1 MLRGGCHMR
10 DNLNHNGQKP
20 IIKGLSIM
28 TKDEAMIYIINFFNS
43 RMSAVNKHN
52 VDKVKE
58 LTTNHEIAV
67 SELVNK
73 YIDLVHKN
81 S

>member
-1 MLRGGCHMR
+1 MNAM
-10 DNLNHNGQKP
+10 NKA
-20 IIKGLSIM
+20 SI
-28 TKDEAMIYIINFFNS
+28 N
-43 RMSAVNKHN
+43 
-52 VDKVKE
+52 KVKE
-58 LTTNHEIAV
+58 LTTNHEISV

>member
-1 MLRGGCHMR
+1 MAKNFSDLPGADPKTMTR
-10 DNLNHNGQKP
+10 DQ
-20 IIKGLSIM
+20 
-28 TKDEAMIYIINFFNS
+28 AMIYIINFFNS
-43 RMSAVNKHN
+43 RMNAMNKASIN
-52 VDKVKE
+52 KVKE

-73 YIDLVHKN
+73 YVDLVHKN